1 MFEKIWDQGMA
12 IMARTLWACLLLMVA
27 AGVPASDSFLILQ
40 STTSTQN
47 SGLLD
52 YLLPMYENKTGVKV
66 RVVAVGTGQ
75 ALRNGRNG
83 DADILMVHSKE
94 DEEMFVEEGFGVKRH
109 DLMYNDYVIVGPAND
124 PARISSSKSVME
136 ALEKIANAKAVFVSR
151 GDDSGTHKKE
161 RSLWKLI
168 DVDVDHVSGSWYR
181 EVGSG
186 MGATLNVAVAMGAYT
201 LADRG
206 TWISFKN
213 KQDFALLYSG
223 DPPLFNQYGVILVN
237 PEKHPHVK
245 ASLGNNFIAWLLGA
259 EGQAAINA
267 FKIQG
272 EQLFYANAE

>member
-94 DEEMFVEEGFGVKRH
+94 DEEMFVEDGFGVKRH

-124 PARISSSKSVME
+124 PARIASSKSVME

-161 RSLWKLI
+161 RSLWRMI